1 MSEEDSIA
9 SDSIS
14 CRTAEACAPLLPPRK
29 RLLAGFKQ
37 NGWSSVSSS
46 LSIAA
51 SVEPSQSLNC
61 AAESVASESES
72 CREPNSQI
80 VSSHPTTKKSK
91 KKKKLASEAGE
102 HQSEVSADS
111 KVSSDAG
118 KTKATSGL
126 TKASRG
132 LYNPP
137 VKVVDEA
144 DADLLVAKISSV
156 VEDYSIVS
164 DEACIHV
171 DENDQKALTPSAEA
185 SREHY
190 PASGVRGSNLC
201 SVINDEEED
210 MCDGAHKASTK
221 SATKFG
227 KGKMNKSTKGK
238 LNTSTATKASKSRKN
253 SMRDDNKSKESL
265 QKKQDVWHES
275 NFQVVESLSD
285 EELARQLHRA
295 MNSSPRISRC
305 LSHKDE
311 RPLSLSGRKN
321 FPGS

>member
-111 KVSSDAG
+111 KVSSDA
-118 KTKATSGL
+118 
-126 TKASRG
+126 
-132 LYNPP
+132 
-137 VKVVDEA
+137 
-144 DADLLVAKISSV
+144 VAKISSV